1 MINGLLVHHFR
12 IPSIITTIATMNIF
26 YGFLI
31 VFTGGKWIYS
41 LPDWFREFAEIR
53 LITFYNSNGAPYGLS
68 VITFTS
74 GFL

>member
-1 MINGLLVHHFR
+1 
-12 IPSIITTIATMNIF
+12 MNIF